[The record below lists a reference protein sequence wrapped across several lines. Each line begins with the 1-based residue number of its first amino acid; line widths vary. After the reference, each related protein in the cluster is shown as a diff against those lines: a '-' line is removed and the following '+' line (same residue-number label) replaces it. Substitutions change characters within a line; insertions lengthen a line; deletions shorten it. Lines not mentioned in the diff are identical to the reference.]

1 MLLLGE
7 EGKNT
12 PRIHMIL
19 QMTMNS
25 QGIPKKE
32 KKAEGTTKLDFKLQC
47 IATVAKTDL
56 NWQKKKPRSPKDKIT
71 ELWSTIFD

>member
-12 PRIHMIL
+12 PRIYMIL

-32 KKAEGTTKLDFKLQC
+32 RKSWRYHKTRLQITMHSYSGKDRLKLAEKKT
-47 IATVAKTDL
+47 
-56 NWQKKKPRSPKDKIT
+56 QKSQK
-71 ELWSTIFD
+71 